1 MELVVL
7 DKEGSRIHCFIRSF
21 YYRLFEP
28 ILEEDKAYFLAN
40 FTTDSNTLKFKPT
53 KHNIRI
59 IFKRDTMDILSSVR
73 DDLFLIDF
81 IGLLSAKTDLIPFEK
96 KAKKPHYMK
105 IELDD
110 LSEKL
115 SCTLWENYASDFVT
129 LLVAYKATEYIIVL
143 QFAKMKLYI
152 GVMTVT
158 NTNFTTKIMVN
169 ADLEMVKKFHQST
182 LLLTN
187 KLTLL
192 NLICDLM
199 TSFFPIRLI
208 GFGGKHSTNVDKST
222 YVTCGTVIDID
233 RNHAWWYKACRKC
246 TQGLESLT
254 DQFYCAKCDIYVV
267 DDSDTATFV
276 LFENSASKFLGV
288 SATDICYDLL
298 AKGYGSDHFPRDLN
312 ALIGKTLLF
321 KLTSRPDSLNKFQP
335 CVITVS
341 RICSDPEIIMSL
353 ASDNNINLDVLQKVA
368 ITPVNAMMKRLE
380 LATSAGLLVP
390 SPLRSRM
397 PQLFAPWTL
406 NPWSPIH
413 LTDDSGSS
421 RAPCTASKNLLPA
434 FEKCMIEN
442 ANNPGAEDI

>member
-1 MELVVL
+1 
-7 DKEGSRIHCFIRSF
+7 
-21 YYRLFEP
+21 
-28 ILEEDKAYFLAN
+28 
-40 FTTDSNTLKFKPT
+40 
-53 KHNIRI
+53 
-59 IFKRDTMDILSSVR
+59 
-73 DDLFLIDF
+73 
-81 IGLLSAKTDLIPFEK
+81 
-96 KAKKPHYMK
+96 
-105 IELDD
+105 
-110 LSEKL
+110 
-115 SCTLWENYASDFVT
+115 
-129 LLVAYKATEYIIVL
+129 
-143 QFAKMKLYI
+143 MKLYI

-182 LLLTN
+182 
-187 KLTLL
+187 
-192 NLICDLM
+192 
-199 TSFFPIRLI
+199 
-208 GFGGKHSTNVDKST
+208 KST

-254 DQFYCAKCDIYVV
+254 DQFYCAKCDIYGSTFVTRIDV
-267 DDSDTATFV
+267 RIYEGIHFKSVIVTESAEHVSTFV

-380 LATSAGLLVP
+380 LATSAGLLICI
-390 SPLRSRM
+390 R
-397 PQLFAPWTL
+397 
-406 NPWSPIH
+406 
-413 LTDDSGSS
+413 TDDSGSS